1 MTVKEM
7 LTIPTIQKC
16 QIIAGHSGLNNTV
29 TTVSVMDA
37 PDIYNWM
44 KGGEF
49 LITSAYP
56 IKNDVDYLSPLMEKL
71 YMAKVAAFGV
81 KFSRFLGSVPHSAIE
96 TADRLSLPLISI
108 PEEYA
113 FTDIINPILYRLVDQ
128 QAFALYQKE
137 KMHKAFLQKAVHCE
151 NTEGILDILCD
162 FVSSPAVFVDYY
174 FHQIHASSNGEE
186 FHRIL
191 SAVLTEKGLR
201 STDVPYYSHAVTN
214 GNGSYGRIFLQQDSA
229 EVSSIQQAAIEYAG
243 VLLALNEQMRI
254 SNSRIEERY
263 RNEFLSDLILDNIK
277 SEREIHARAK
287 LYGWSLHHGSMA
299 IIIDINH
306 IKQLYVDD
314 FDTELNADL
323 EATVNTIQDI
333 SRQELSACFEEAM
346 YYRQSDFIVFLV
358 SAQKEKRAH
367 LDQDIETVFGRI
379 LRRVT
384 TQTPFS
390 VNMGVGLYRD
400 RAIEIA
406 ASYQEAKIMIQ
417 LAQDMNL
424 SGEVLFFE
432 RMGSYRLL
440 AAIQDTQAKKLFI
453 QQYLLPLLQWDQDH
467 NSNLYHT
474 LKTVIQTGWNLKE
487 AAAALYI
494 HYNSIKYRMT
504 KIGDLLQL
512 NLKLHENQLNVE
524 LACKLY
530 LINSK
535 NWDIISK

>member
-191 SAVLTEKGLR
+191 SAVLMEKGLR

-214 GNGSYGRIFLQQDSA
+214 GSSSYGRIFLQQDSA

-287 LYGWSLHHGSMA
+287 LYGWSLYHGSMA

-358 SAQKEKRAH
+358 STKKDKRAH

-467 NSNLYHT
+467 NSNLYYT

-494 HYNSIKYRMT
+494 HYNSIKYRMA
-504 KIGDLLQL
+504 KIGELLQL

-535 NWDIISK
+535 NWDVISK